1 MKLAIV
7 FPNLSH
13 RKNND
18 VPGTR
23 FESSDLGGFII
34 RSPGGLLHTCFGD
47 FQGGTLLCPLMRV
60 CKAGVFSTTRVLSRI
75 STHRLLFPFLI
86 HAVTC
91 HPPIYLHVI
100 PSMRH
105 PSMIH
110 VGNHMDH
117 QSTNPTISTCPPA
130 RLSINPPTHLSSH
143 PLIDTCTPH
152 PCILPCPLPSTY
164 LLTGARIHLLTPLRP
179 HPSSTCPSTNHMT
192 ISASALT
199 CTC

>member
-60 CKAGVFSTTRVLSRI
+60 CKAGVFSTTRVLSRV

-110 VGNHMDH
+110 VGNH
-117 QSTNPTISTCPPA
+117 SRTTNP
-130 RLSINPPTHLSSH
+130 
-143 PLIDTCTPH
+143 
-152 PCILPCPLPSTY
+152 
-164 LLTGARIHLLTPLRP
+164 LTQP
-179 HPSSTCPSTNHMT
+179 
-192 ISASALT
+192 SALAHLPASLST
-199 CTC
+199 HPHTSPVTH